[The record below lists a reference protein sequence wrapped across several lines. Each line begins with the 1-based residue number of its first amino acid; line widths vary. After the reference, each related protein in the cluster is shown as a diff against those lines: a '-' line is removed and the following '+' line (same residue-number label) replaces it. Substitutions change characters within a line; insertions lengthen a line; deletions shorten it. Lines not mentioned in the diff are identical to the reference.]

1 MVMHIMMFLTVVLML
16 GGIAGMQYLALCE
29 QRATQWRLDRVR
41 AALTAY
47 NDRRHVPPLTVEELM
62 GAPFMEFIR

>member
-1 MVMHIMMFLTVVLML
+1 MMFLTVVCML

-47 NDRRHVPPLTVEELM
+47 NDRRHVPPPETALQSAFEAGQRSAV
-62 GAPFMEFIR
+62 